1 MKHAKCRM
9 NPVAG
14 VLLAVLLLWQAGLS
28 GCDFSAPAL
37 YTATY
42 MDVFETVLTL
52 RIASTSRTAADNAAA
67 AVHARML
74 ELHREFDIYH
84 DWAGMNNLKTV
95 NDHAGDG
102 KPIPVSEDILKLLE
116 LGRIAYD
123 FSGGQ
128 VNICMG
134 SVLSLSLIHI

>member
-42 MDVFETVLTL
+42 MDVFDS
-52 RIASTSRTAADNAAA
+52 ASPQHPARRQTTRRQRYTHVCWSCTASSTFT
-67 AVHARML
+67 M
-74 ELHREFDIYH
+74 
-84 DWAGMNNLKTV
+84 T
-95 NDHAGDG
+95 
-102 KPIPVSEDILKLLE
+102 
-116 LGRIAYD
+116 GR
-123 FSGGQ
+123 G
-128 VNICMG
+128 
-134 SVLSLSLIHI
+134 

>member
-1 MKHAKCRM
+1 MPGFCS
-9 NPVAG
+9 PFS
-14 VLLAVLLLWQAGLS
+14 LLWQAGLS

-37 YTATY
+37 YTASY
-42 MDVFETVLTL
+42 MDVFDTVLTL

-102 KPIPVSEDILKLLE
+102 KTDPGV
-116 LGRIAYD
+116 
-123 FSGGQ
+123 GGYPEPAGAGA
-128 VNICMG
+128 CRF
-134 SVLSLSLIHI
+134 

>member
-52 RIASTSRTAADNAAA
+52 RIASTSHGGRQCGGGGTRTYAGAAPR
-67 AVHARML
+67 VRHL
-74 ELHREFDIYH
+74 
-84 DWAGMNNLKTV
+84 
-95 NDHAGDG
+95 
-102 KPIPVSEDILKLLE
+102 P
-116 LGRIAYD
+116 
-123 FSGGQ
+123 
-128 VNICMG
+128 
-134 SVLSLSLIHI
+134 